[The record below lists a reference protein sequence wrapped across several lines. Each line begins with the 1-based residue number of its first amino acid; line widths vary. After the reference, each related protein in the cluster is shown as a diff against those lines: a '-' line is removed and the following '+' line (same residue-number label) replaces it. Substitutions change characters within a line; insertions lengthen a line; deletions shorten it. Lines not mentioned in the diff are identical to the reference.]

1 VTVTDLPLADYH
13 AHRAL
18 SASGARLLLPPN
30 TPALYRWRMDHP
42 EYQERTATFDLGHT
56 AHTMAL
62 GKGAPIIRI
71 DAPDWRTNAARAMR
85 DDAYAAG
92 ETPIL
97 ADDYDRVV
105 EMAAALRKHPLADA
119 LLSRGKPEQTL
130 MWTDKTTGVPC
141 RARVDWL
148 PDPGRGR
155 LIIPDF
161 KTARS
166 ADPTS
171 FAKSAASYGY
181 ALQAAWYIQ
190 GAVTLGLHPDPAF
203 VFVVQEKTPPYLV
216 STVELDVEALRMGR
230 EKARKARE
238 IFARCTESGE
248 WPGYPQDVVLV
259 SLPTWASYAHDEEMA
274 AAS

>member
-1 VTVTDLPLADYH
+1 MTVTDLPLAEYH
-13 AHRAL
+13 THPAL

-42 EYQERTATFDLGHT
+42 EYQERTPTFDLGHA
-56 AHTMAL
+56 AHTLAL
-62 GKGAPIIRI
+62 GKGAPIVRI

-97 ADDYDRVV
+97 ADDYERVV
-105 EMAAALRKHPLADA
+105 EMADALRAHPLARA

-130 MWTDKTTGVPC
+130 LWTDEATGVKC
-141 RARVDWL
+141 RARLDWL
-148 PDPGRGR
+148 PDPGKGR

-181 ALQAAWYIQ
+181 ALQAFWYID
-190 GAVTLGLHPDPAF
+190 GAVALGLHDDPAF
-203 VFVVQEKTPPYLV
+203 VHICQEKTPPYLV
-216 STVELDVEALRMGR
+216 SVVELDREALRMGA

-238 IFARCTESGE
+238 IFARCTESGV
-248 WPGYPQDVVLV
+248 WPGYPDDVVLV

-274 AAS
+274 SV